1 MCTHLL
7 PRCAVTAL
15 AALLLASPLR
25 AADSKALGHALR
37 SVVRIQATTM
47 EPDLRAPWNV
57 GRVARGTGSG
67 FVIDG
72 NRIMTNAHVVS
83 NARFL
88 GLQRP
93 DSPRITPATVKYIA
107 HDCDLAVLQVED
119 KDFFK
124 GLEPLVF
131 GTVPQLH
138 STVATVGFPVGG
150 QRMSVTRGVVSRIEF
165 RPYTHSVL
173 DAHLTIQTDAA
184 INPGNSG
191 GPVIQNGKVVGVA
204 FQTLR
209 ASTAQNAAYMIPTPV
224 IQRFLADIKDGS
236 YDGYPELAIGTFRL
250 TNKPARERLGLPMDN
265 YGMLV
270 TDVFP
275 QGSSD
280 GLLKRDD
287 VLLKIDGHAILSDGQ
302 IKLEGEMVQMVEVVE
317 RKFVG
322 DTVTFSV
329 RRGDKEVEVKVPLK
343 GAWFYRSR
351 ARQYDTLPRYL
362 VYAGLVF
369 QPLTLDFMRAYH
381 PKQPPILDAYE
392 FHTNERSYLERPEIV
407 VLSNRLAD
415 PVNTHMDR
423 FKMTIVEQVNGR
435 KVGSLRE
442 LDDALSQPA
451 ERYVFTLKG
460 EGVPLVL
467 EADKVAA
474 AQARIAKQ
482 YGIEKDKNIGTVPN
496 KE

>member
-1 MCTHLL
+1 
-7 PRCAVTAL
+7 
-15 AALLLASPLR
+15 
-25 AADSKALGHALR
+25 
-37 SVVRIQATTM
+37 
-47 EPDLRAPWNV
+47 
-57 GRVARGTGSG
+57 
-67 FVIDG
+67 
-72 NRIMTNAHVVS
+72 
-83 NARFL
+83 
-88 GLQRP
+88 
-93 DSPRITPATVKYIA
+93 
-107 HDCDLAVLQVED
+107 
-119 KDFFK
+119 
-124 GLEPLVF
+124 
-131 GTVPQLH
+131 
-138 STVATVGFPVGG
+138 
-150 QRMSVTRGVVSRIEF
+150 
-165 RPYTHSVL
+165 
-173 DAHLTIQTDAA
+173 
-184 INPGNSG
+184 
-191 GPVIQNGKVVGVA
+191 
-204 FQTLR
+204 
-209 ASTAQNAAYMIPTPV
+209 
-224 IQRFLADIKDGS
+224 
-236 YDGYPELAIGTFRL
+236 
-250 TNKPARERLGLPMDN
+250 
-265 YGMLV
+265 
-270 TDVFP
+270 
-275 QGSSD
+275 
-280 GLLKRDD
+280 
-287 VLLKIDGHAILSDGQ
+287 
-302 IKLEGEMVQMVEVVE
+302 MVQMVEVVE